1 MQIYVCICHDGEF
14 ANGLQTVW
22 NWDYC
27 SVFMFVIGT
36 IFCLYRGEHHHA
48 SFFCSLFVVWTLWY
62 YVLERG
68 KRSLLDC
75 ICMMRVRYIRILGL
89 FVTPICSAHC
99 VAHAVCLAAVKT
111 VNAFF
116 DHLHFVVCRSYS
128 NTTDYGGDNFDDGHS
143 E

>member
-1 MQIYVCICHDGEF
+1 
-14 ANGLQTVW
+14 
-22 NWDYC
+22 
-27 SVFMFVIGT
+27 
-36 IFCLYRGEHHHA
+36 
-48 SFFCSLFVVWTLWY
+48 
-62 YVLERG
+62 
-68 KRSLLDC
+68 
-75 ICMMRVRYIRILGL
+75 MMRVRYIRILGL

-143 E
+143 EQYSVSSDHDVSFISMSRFIFSKTLRRYVPIWGLSYHLFFVFR